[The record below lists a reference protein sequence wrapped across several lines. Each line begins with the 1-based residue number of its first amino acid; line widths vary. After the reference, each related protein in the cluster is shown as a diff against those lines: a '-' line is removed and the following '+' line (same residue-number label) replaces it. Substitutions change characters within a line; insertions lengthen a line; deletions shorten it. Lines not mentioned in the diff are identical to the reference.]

1 MSLSQFSVKHLLAA
15 AQRKL
20 RQSFG
25 RARSAN
31 IWNALSD
38 QVPRSGA
45 VRIWSY
51 ILRGSVY
58 FGLDRP
64 SRPTFHLLRRPK
76 DIYLGVF
83 AKGSSFAPVS
93 RQGLRGLIIEFFFS
107 CYWRQDR
114 SHKWFFSLSTSFA
127 TQIGAEG
134 FQARLQI
141 SRLRIH

>member
-1 MSLSQFSVKHLLAA
+1 MSVSQFSVKHLLAA

-25 RARSAN
+25 RAQSAN

-45 VRIWSY
+45 VRIWSV

-58 FGLDRP
+58 FRLDRP

-76 DIYLGVF
+76 DICLGVF

-93 RQGLRGLIIEFFFS
+93 RQGLRGLIIEFFFLVTE
-107 CYWRQDR
+107 DR
-114 SHKWFFSLSTSFA
+114 IDHTNASFH
-127 TQIGAEG
+127 
-134 FQARLQI
+134 FRRPLQLK
-141 SRLRIH
+141 SGLKDFKQGCRYPA